1 MLTPQEVAEKMFDKV
16 IVGGYDMEAV
26 DAFLE
31 TVEKDYGQL
40 YKENIVLKSK
50 MKALLTKIEEYQ
62 NMDES
67 MRKALLS
74 AQNMASSII
83 EKAKEESANIEKAA
97 QAKAEEKL
105 ASYQGR
111 IAAEEMRLE
120 ETKTGVQAFVERMIG
135 MYEKELS
142 FLRGVKDE
150 EFHGEPEIAV
160 PAPVETAPAAAV
172 PAEPAPA
179 AEPAGE
185 VTAPAEPA
193 AETAAEAEAEP
204 VQETDAS
211 VSEPVSETVP
221 AEPVQEAP
229 KTAVLP
235 DTVPLPNI
243 PPVPTL
249 EPRRTEPRQ
258 PQVLEGDLTQ
268 NADLPNSVKRTAHGE
283 DGVDDEEVIMLT
295 PKPRFEFRNLQFGEN
310 YDGGLKKKK

>member
-50 MKALLTKIEEYQ
+50 MKTLLAKIEEYQ

-83 EKAKEESANIEKAA
+83 EKAKDESANIEKAA
-97 QAKAEEKL
+97 QIKAEEKL
-105 ASYQGR
+105 ASYNER
-111 IAAEEMRLE
+111 IAAQEMRLE
-120 ETKTGVQAFVERMIG
+120 ETKTGVQAFIERMIG

-142 FLRGVKDE
+142 FLKGVKDE
-150 EFHGEPEIAV
+150 EFHGEPEADI
-160 PAPVETAPAAAV
+160 PAPMEEEPAAA

-179 AEPAGE
+179 AEVPAAE
-185 VTAPAEPA
+185 APAEPA
-193 AETAAEAEAEP
+193 A
-204 VQETDAS
+204 
-211 VSEPVSETVP
+211 
-221 AEPVQEAP
+221 P
-229 KTAVLP
+229 KAAVLP

-243 PPVPTL
+243 PPVPAVEAAVQRQEVKPQSL
-249 EPRRTEPRQ
+249 ES
-258 PQVLEGDLTQ
+258 DLTM

-283 DGVDDEEVIMLT
+283 NGEDDEEVIMLT
-295 PKPRFEFRNLQFGEN
+295 PKPRFEFHNLQFGEN
-310 YDGGLKKKK
+310 YDGGIGKKKK